1 METRFTILLIEIG
14 IAVTVQACVL
24 IGILIAVRKST
35 TRMTTLAEEMQKRA
49 IPTLENVQK
58 LVEFTRPRVETA
70 VENFT
75 QASNSVRTQVQK
87 LDVAVNDLVDRAKK
101 QVVRADDLVTRTLDR
116 VENTTE
122 VVNSTVISPFAPS
135 PASFTLLVPD
145 SASSSAARVPPAT
158 APTAKRCL
166 FNKTLHSLG

>member
-35 TRMTTLAEEMQKRA
+35 TRMTTLAEEMQQRA

-87 LDVAVNDLVDRAKK
+87 LDVAVNDLVDRAKI

-122 VVNSTVISPFAPS
+122 VVNNTVISPVRSIAGI
-135 PASFTLLVPD
+135 V
-145 SASSSAARVPPAT
+145 SAVGTGLGVFFRRSRTSGNGS
-158 APTAKRCL
+158 
-166 FNKTLHSLG
+166 HSEEMFI